1 MAGRPYHRAEP
12 SGTIDV
18 TDAYNGMAPMARKGV
33 PRSERKRINLAL
45 QGGGAHGAFTW
56 GVLDELMQDGRV
68 FISGMS
74 GTSAGAMNAAV
85 FIDGFL
91 QDGRQ
96 GAVASMER
104 FWKKVSDSAMFSPLK
119 PPPWH
124 GSWNMDDMPAYAFF
138 DLVTRLY
145 SPYQLNP
152 LDLNPLRDILAEVI
166 DFERMR
172 RHTEIRLFVNAT
184 NVRTCMPKVFR
195 TPEISVDVLLAS
207 ACLPLVFQA
216 VEVEGEH
223 YWDGGYM
230 ANPSI
235 YPLIHE
241 CTSNDVVIVQINP
254 MNRPDVP
261 TGARDILNRMNEI
274 NFNATLVRE
283 MQGVATVSRLIESG
297 GLSVDFYEKVNF
309 HMIDAQDAIADLGAS
324 SKMNA
329 D

>member
-1 MAGRPYHRAEP
+1 
-12 SGTIDV
+12 
-18 TDAYNGMAPMARKGV
+18 MARKGV

-104 FWKKVSDSAMFSPLK
+104 FWKKVSDSAMFSPWK

-195 TPEISVDVLLAS
+195 TP
-207 ACLPLVFQA
+207 
-216 VEVEGEH
+216 
-223 YWDGGYM
+223 
-230 ANPSI
+230 
-235 YPLIHE
+235 
-241 CTSNDVVIVQINP
+241 
-254 MNRPDVP
+254 
-261 TGARDILNRMNEI
+261 
-274 NFNATLVRE
+274 
-283 MQGVATVSRLIESG
+283 
-297 GLSVDFYEKVNF
+297 
-309 HMIDAQDAIADLGAS
+309 
-324 SKMNA
+324 
-329 D
+329 